1 MDECNPFPQSCALSL
16 DSPYC
21 NQLDIECFSLMM
33 KDPTYCYKFY
43 WLEAIVKL
51 IDENFERAT
60 FDAIIDEMIANAWYT
75 VLEYHVHLSGM
86 LKGEFR
92 DALELVII
100 ELAAKSELP
109 SNASKIEIKKAIEQ
123 FNVDIKKYKIVL
135 TKYVPYRALAGFY
148 NRYEQGG
155 GAKVNWN
162 STSAVVDYTQTVNHR
177 ILLPYTFD
185 ENSQLSRTVIFN
197 PVWKQYIQDNSVALL
212 GWIQHEKSKWLQVN
226 NPEVPGIV
234 YKLSP
239 MDACA
244 RKLEQVRKLWEIILQ
259 RETIL
264 DIYTNKPIESEYDI
278 DHFIPWSFV
287 MNDELWNLIPMD
299 SSLNSS
305 KCNRL
310 PHWMFFNRFAD
321 NQYEMYRLMWE
332 DEYVR
337 SRFEKCYRDNIH
349 SIWAETE
356 LFKPGNSKKE
366 FVNILQKNMQPVYDS
381 ARRQGYEI
389 WKFEG

>member
-1 MDECNPFPQSCALSL
+1 MDECNPFPQSLAL
-16 DSPYC
+16 DINSPYC
-21 NQLDIECFSLMM
+21 NQLDVECFSLMM

-51 IDENFERAT
+51 IDEDVNVAS
-60 FDAIIDEMIANAWYT
+60 FDAIIDEMIANAWFT
-75 VLEYHVHLSGM
+75 VREYHIHLSGM

-92 DALELVII
+92 DALELAVTD
-100 ELAAKSELP
+100 LAEKSGLQ
-109 SNASKIEIKKAIEQ
+109 SNASKIEIKNAIKE
-123 FNVDIKKYKIVL
+123 FNGDIKKYKIAL
-135 TKYVPYRALAGFY
+135 TKYVPYRALAGFF

-155 GAKVNWN
+155 GEKVNWN
-162 STSAVVDYTQTVNHR
+162 SASAIIGYTQAVNRR

-185 ENSQLSRTVIFN
+185 EGSQLNRVVVFN
-197 PVWKQYIQDNSVALL
+197 LVWKQYIQDNSVALL

-239 MDACA
+239 VDASA
-244 RKLEQVRKLWEIILQ
+244 RKLEQVRKLWEIVLQ
-259 RETIL
+259 RKTIL
-264 DIYTNKPIESEYDI
+264 DIYTNKPIENDYDI

-305 KCNRL
+305 KNNRL
-310 PHWMFFNRFAD
+310 PHWTFFKRFAD
-321 NQYEMYRLMWE
+321 NQYAMYRLMWN
-332 DEYVR
+332 DEFVR
-337 SRFEKCYRDNIH
+337 NRFEKCYRDNIH

-356 LFKPGNSKKE
+356 LFRAGNSE
-366 FVNILQKNMQPVYDS
+366 EQFINILKKNMQPVYDS

-389 WKFEG
+389 WNFKG

>member
-1 MDECNPFPQSCALSL
+1 MDEYNSFPQSLALDIS
-16 DSPYC
+16 SPYC
-21 NQLDIECFSLMM
+21 NQLDVECFSLMM
-33 KDPTYCYKFY
+33 KNPTYCYKFY

-51 IDENFERAT
+51 IDEDFAQAT
-60 FDAIIDEMIANAWYT
+60 LDAIIDEMIANAWYT

-92 DALELVII
+92 DALELAIVQ
-100 ELAAKSELP
+100 LAAKSELP
-109 SNASKIEIKKAIEQ
+109 SNASKVEIKNAIKQ
-123 FNVDIKKYKIVL
+123 YNTDIKKYKVAL

-162 STSAVVDYTQTVNHR
+162 SASEIVGYTQAVNRR

-185 ENSQLSRTVIFN
+185 EGSQLNRVVVFN

-239 MDACA
+239 MDASV
-244 RKLEQVRKLWEIILQ
+244 RKLEQVRKLWKIILQ

-264 DIYTNKPIESEYDI
+264 DIYTNKPIENDYDI

-305 KCNRL
+305 KSNRL
-310 PHWMFFNRFAD
+310 PDWNFFKRFAL
-321 NQYEMYRLMWE
+321 NQYEMYCLMWN
-332 DEYVR
+332 DDDVR

-349 SIWAETE
+349 SIWAEIE
-356 LFKPGNSKKE
+356 LFKPGNSKDE
-366 FVNILQKNMQPVYDS
+366 FINILQKNMQPVYDS

-389 WKFEG
+389 WNFKG

>member
-1 MDECNPFPQSCALSL
+1 MDERNPFPQSCALSP

-51 IDENFERAT
+51 IDEDIEQAT

-92 DALELVII
+92 DALELAII
-100 ELAAKSELP
+100 ELATKSELP
-109 SNASKIEIKKAIEQ
+109 SNASKVEIKNAIKQ
-123 FNVDIKKYKIVL
+123 FNADIKKYKVAL

-155 GAKVNWN
+155 GAKVNWD
-162 STSAVVDYTQTVNHR
+162 SISAIVGYTQTVNHR

-185 ENSQLSRTVIFN
+185 ENSQLNRTVIFN

-239 MDACA
+239 MDASV
-244 RKLEQVRKLWEIILQ
+244 RKLEHVRKLWEIVLQ

-264 DIYTNKPIESEYDI
+264 DIYTNKPIESNYDI

-305 KCNRL
+305 KNNRL
-310 PHWMFFNRFAD
+310 PHWTFFNKFAD
-321 NQYEMYRLMWE
+321 NQYEMYRLMWD
-332 DEYVR
+332 DEFVR

-389 WKFEG
+389 WKFKG